1 MTAIPSM
8 RGISLATLMIFST
21 GSLGCVIGQAPYTSP
36 QPHAG
41 KPAQHSRKPASKPK
55 PAAKPPTKKPTPKP
69 APKPKPKPE
78 PKPQPKPQPKP
89 DPKPQPRPDP
99 RPDPTPEPTV
109 PKATQI
115 VVPVRVD
122 FDAAVTKIDGLIQKT
137 MKQDWQTV
145 SASGAATKVEVKY
158 QVWREPIKAS
168 FADHTLKV
176 GVVVHYAAVV
186 RASMK
191 NPLGGR
197 IWITKGVTW
206 GTKAEPQDITAKF
219 HSKLEIADNFS
230 IKSNTRLDDIDH
242 GQAPSG
248 ELCVKALVKVCVSK
262 ESIAPMVNKKLE
274 SQLVPQIQKALK
286 GADKQIAHQLSLK
299 KHAQQLWTALQK
311 PQSLQKLGQANCPSE
326 FGEACKTPAWL
337 IAQPATLGV
346 SQPQM
351 DGKDLRVDLAIGGK
365 LLVAQGAPPKT
376 KPTPLPALGP
386 VKGPPGFAVH
396 AQLSL
401 PLAGFSDELDKQLKG
416 LELPGRGLPDIK
428 ITRVKLSEAVDR
440 GHPERITVIVSVAGA
455 LNADLKVQ
463 GELSFDAKTGVLA
476 VKDFDYTL
484 DSDNN
489 ALKQVSA
496 AQHAALL
503 KLVAEKA
510 RWKLDTRTAAMQKAI
525 TAALGG
531 VWRDHLE
538 LSGELRHLQLERFAV
553 QRGTLVA
560 DIVLAGELDVTFK
573 P

>member
-21 GSLGCVIGQAPYTSP
+21 GSLGCIIGQAPYTSP

-55 PAAKPPTKKPTPKP
+55 PAAKPPAKKPTPKP
-69 APKPKPKPE
+69 APKPEPKPE

-89 DPKPQPRPDP
+89 DPRPDP
-99 RPDPTPEPTV
+99 RPDPTPEPTI

-115 VVPVRVD
+115 VVPVRVN

-242 GQAPSG
+242 GLHPKAQWDLLKQLRRLLAQYPDLQIVATSHSPDLVDELDPS
-248 ELCVKALVKVCVSK
+248 EVVVMALRADGTSAA
-262 ESIAPMVNKKLE
+262 INPRWLE
-274 SQLVPQIQKALK
+274 DRDAFEPCD
-286 GADKQIAHQLSLK
+286 ADPL
-299 KHAQQLWTALQK
+299 TALR
-311 PQSLQKLGQANCPSE
+311 N
-326 FGEACKTPAWL
+326 
-337 IAQPATLGV
+337 
-346 SQPQM
+346 
-351 DGKDLRVDLAIGGK
+351 
-365 LLVAQGAPPKT
+365 LVAQCRMDVPEG
-376 KPTPLPALGP
+376 LPAALACLVGYWLIDVTPRHNGGSWYGYTLGTIG
-386 VKGPPGFAVH
+386 VLLILWLTLLGYRKRRMTSGVW
-396 AQLSL
+396 SL
-401 PLAGFSDELDKQLKG
+401 KAWTSAHVYL
-416 LELPGRGLPDIK
+416 GLPAI
-428 ITRVKLSEAVDR
+428 RR
-440 GHPERITVIVSVAGA
+440 GDPDFFPLIVG
-455 LNADLKVQ
+455 N
-463 GELSFDAKTGVLA
+463 
-476 VKDFDYTL
+476 YTL
-484 DSDNN
+484 GSGGFYIGQTVYVTDDWDRQP
-489 ALKQVSA
+489 AVEQAIDQVVADETGGAGDQHAWCRRCLKQAHGSTP
-496 AQHAALL
+496 
-503 KLVAEKA
+503 
-510 RWKLDTRTAAMQKAI
+510 R
-525 TAALGG
+525 G
-531 VWRDHLE
+531 
-538 LSGELRHLQLERFAV
+538 SGR
-553 QRGTLVA
+553 
-560 DIVLAGELDVTFK
+560 
-573 P
+573 